1 MEQETQ
7 VKAVEEKQETSTQEK
22 EAAVIDNAVK
32 EGEVNPEYGLQSD
45 GVYKV
50 NLDNPPKQK
59 EDAVQEQSTDDS
71 DVVVGEPEDTGDSQE
86 VVEEVRDAQ
95 EEEVILEEIKGE
107 VIRAS

>member
-22 EAAVIDNAVK
+22 EAAVIDTAVK

-50 NLDNPPKQK
+50 NLDNPPKTK
-59 EDAVQEQSTDDS
+59 EVAVQEQST
-71 DVVVGEPEDTGDSQE
+71 
-86 VVEEVRDAQ
+86 
-95 EEEVILEEIKGE
+95 I
-107 VIRAS
+107 